1 MNGMTFQGKLKAY
14 LAATNTKPSV
24 LSRKM
29 GVPYSTVRQWVC
41 GRSEPSMYSLRQLV
55 KATGFSADWWVM

>member
-1 MNGMTFQGKLKAY
+1 MADLTFTAKLKAY
-14 LAATNTKPSV
+14 LYATNTKPSV

-55 KATGFSADWWVM
+55 KATGYSADWWVM